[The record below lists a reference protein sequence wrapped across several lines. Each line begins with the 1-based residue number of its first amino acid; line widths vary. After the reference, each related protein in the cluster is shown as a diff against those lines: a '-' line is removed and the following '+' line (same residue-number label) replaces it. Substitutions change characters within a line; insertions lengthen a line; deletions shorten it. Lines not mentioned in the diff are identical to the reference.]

1 MRAVLGAGRKEEG
14 EAHDEAN
21 QIRGAEMTRDELLEK
36 RQGLEVQRDNAI
48 AQVNF
53 TLGALALVNELL
65 AEMDTQ
71 DAPQPTE
78 PKEQTDVH

>member
-1 MRAVLGAGRKEEG
+1 
-14 EAHDEAN
+14 
-21 QIRGAEMTRDELLEK
+21 MTRDELLEK